1 MTVGYV
7 ARRVL
12 TFFVVILIALTINF
26 FVPRLVPADPIR
38 AALGA
43 ASDMSLY
50 TQGGAGAVEFYEEL
64 FGLDQ
69 PLWKQYA
76 NYLKGVVLKGE
87 LGFSIQNF
95 PAKVTD
101 VLLPALPW
109 TLGLLAMS
117 TIIAWVLGT
126 GLGALMAWPRAPT
139 IVRGLVPV
147 LVPLSA
153 VPYYLLA
160 LVLIFAFSLSFHL
173 FPLGGA
179 HDPLLE
185 YGLNLST
192 VASLVHHG
200 FLPAL
205 SLVLAA
211 MGFWAMGMRA
221 LMVSVLGEDY
231 LTHAEAKGLP
241 ERRIFLWYGLR
252 NALVPQTTALAL
264 AFGGVASGA
273 VLVEIVFAYPGIGSL
288 LIRAVRGYDYFVIQ
302 GCVLLIILGVALAV
316 LIVDL
321 LTPLMDPRVTYEQQ

>member
-12 TFFVVILIALTINF
+12 TFFVVILVALTINF
-26 FVPRLVPADPIR
+26 FVPRIVPADPIR
-38 AALGA
+38 VALGA
-43 ASDMSLY
+43 ASDKSLY
-50 TQGGAGAVEFYEEL
+50 TQGGTGAVEFYEEL

-69 PLWKQYA
+69 PLWKQYV
-76 NYLKGVVLKGE
+76 NYLRGVVLKGE
-87 LGFSIQNF
+87 LGFSIQHF

-241 ERRIFLWYGLR
+241 ERRIFLWYGMR
-252 NALVPQTTALAL
+252 NALVPQATALAL

-288 LIRAVRGYDYFVIQ
+288 LIRAIKGYDYFVIQ
-302 GCVLLIILGVALAV
+302 GCVLLIILEW
-316 LIVDL
+316 
-321 LTPLMDPRVTYEQQ
+321 PWRS